1 MFCRNCGAQIADDA
15 TKCEKCGFEVVQ
27 EVQEKKTTELKLKVD
42 VDVKELVQKNKKA
55 VTIGAAVA
63 AVLLLVIVFALTKK
77 TTVNLNDYVTVTFSG
92 YDTVGRAYYE
102 FDEKAFLE
110 DFSDKIKM
118 KKKKGNADAEEM
130 YAILSEVSGAEL
142 MMYNCVAGSL
152 DKTSDLSNGDTVKIE
167 WNCEDEIAKENFNV
181 KLKYKEKEYKVEG
194 LEQAKI
200 VDPFEGIEVAFT
212 GVAPAG
218 QANIQNNSSE
228 EVLRSVHYE
237 ATPNTGL
244 KNGDKVVVKANATG
258 NEDYYLSNY
267 GVIIDQGEKEF
278 VVEGLCSYAQ
288 SASEISEDM
297 LEKMKKQAEDT
308 LRAQSVNWNAN
319 ITLQNV
325 QYIGNYFLK
334 PKFASGFS
342 NYNTLHLMYRVD
354 TVFEKDTFV
363 EPFSFYYYT
372 TYNNIMIMDDGSTSV
387 DLSNYSTASTWS
399 GINHEFQYS
408 DSWWSD
414 TTSQAFPGY
423 ESLDI
428 AFNKLVTAVVDQY
441 EYENNITE

>member
-1 MFCRNCGAQIADDA
+1 MFCRNCGTQIADDA
-15 TKCEKCGFEVVQ
+15 IKCEKCGFEV
-27 EVQEKKTTELKLKVD
+27 VQEKKTTELKLKVD

-92 YDTVGRAYYE
+92 YDTVGRANYE

-110 DFSDKIKM
+110 DFGDKIKM

-142 MMYNCVAGSL
+142 MMYNCVAGGL

-194 LEQAKI
+194 LEKAKI

-218 QANIQNNSSE
+218 QVNVQNNSSE
-228 EVLRSVHYE
+228 EVLRSVYYE
-237 ATPNTGL
+237 ATPNSGL

-308 LRAQSVNWNAN
+308 FYAKTVGWVEEVSVTSVN
-319 ITLQNV
+319 
-325 QYIGNYFLK
+325 YIGNYFLK
-334 PKFASGFS
+334 PKFNNNSSS
-342 NYNTLHLMYRVD
+342 NMLYLMYKVD
-354 TVFEKDTFV
+354 TVFTNDKYSEV
-363 EPFSFYYYT
+363 LSFYYYVK
-372 TYNNIMIMDDGSTSV
+372 YSNIMIMQDGTTSV
-387 DLSNYSTASTWS
+387 DLSNYEAAGSWNSEFK
-399 GINHEFQYS
+399 HEFR
-408 DSWWSD
+408 WED
-414 TTSQAFPGY
+414 TWNGYTRLTYPGY
-423 ESLDI
+423 ENLDI
-428 AFNKLVTAVVDQY
+428 AFNKLVTAYIENY
-441 EYENNITE
+441 EYENNVTE